1 MCVDYIS
8 ISVGCAFALFSSC
21 AVAAGDVWKPTLRAL
36 MQMTHVNV
44 TRQRLRLEGGLGDR
58 GVLRLTQIM
67 TLDGAMHQEASRDEM
82 VDAGLVAH
90 EGVGLRWKRGDR
102 SRGLGGVFANQAR

>member
-1 MCVDYIS
+1 
-8 ISVGCAFALFSSC
+8 
-21 AVAAGDVWKPTLRAL
+21 
-36 MQMTHVNV
+36 
-44 TRQRLRLEGGLGDR
+44 
-58 GVLRLTQIM
+58 M